1 MKLIT
6 IIGARPQFIKSAVLS
21 KALLGEKKIN
31 EIIIHTG
38 QHYDA
43 NMSDIFFKELKIPKP
58 KYNLNINSSS
68 HGEMTG
74 KMLTEIEKILIIEN
88 PAGVIV
94 YGDTNSTLAGALAA
108 KKIGIPVFHIES
120 GLRSFNMKMPE
131 EINRILTDNISD
143 LLFCPSSVSI
153 NNLKNEGFMDKA
165 CKFIDVGDIM
175 YESVKLFSNL
185 KINIPYSSYI
195 LTTIHRPENT
205 DSKIKLNNIC
215 SALNILSKSH
225 LILFPIHPRTQKKL
239 IEFNIKLSENVFLL
253 PPKGYVEM
261 LSLID
266 SALIVLTD
274 SGGLQKEAYFKN
286 KYCITLRGETEWTE
300 LVDEGVNII
309 AGDNKETIL
318 KAFKYFKNKDKL
330 FQKNIYGSGNA
341 SKKIINEIVNF
352 FNNKKNNILNH

>member
-21 KALLGEKKIN
+21 KALLDEKKFN

-38 QHYDA
+38 QHYDS

-74 KMLTEIEKILIIEN
+74 KMLTEIEKILVNEN
-88 PAGVIV
+88 PDGVIV

-108 KKIGIPVFHIES
+108 KKIEIPVFHIES
-120 GLRSFNMKMPE
+120 GLRSFNIKMPE

-153 NNLKNEGFMDKA
+153 NNLKNEGFVNKA

-175 YESVKLFSNL
+175 YESVKLFSDF
-185 KINIPYSSYI
+185 KINIPYDNYI

-205 DSKIKLNNIC
+205 DNENKLNNIC
-215 SALNILSKSH
+215 NALNILSKNN
-225 LILFPIHPRTQKKL
+225 LILFPIHPRTQNKL
-239 IEFNIKLSENVFLL
+239 KEFNIELSDKIIIL
-253 PPKGYVEM
+253 PPKGYIEM
-261 LSLID
+261 LTMLD
-266 SALIVLTD
+266 SSQLVLTD

-286 KYCITLRGETEWTE
+286 KYCVTVREETEWRE

-309 AGDNKETIL
+309 TGDNQNKIL
-318 KAFKYFKNKDKL
+318 KAVEMFQNKKDIL
-330 FQKNIYGSGNA
+330 QKPIYGSGDT
-341 SKKIINEIVNF
+341 SKKIIKEMIDF
-352 FNNKKNNILNH
+352 FKQKKF